1 MSRFDLRTALVGLA
15 FLAVATAPLD
25 AQLGRL
31 GRAAR
36 GAVER
41 QARDAVETAVGDT
54 VRCAVD
60 DSACVD
66 QAERDGK
73 DVVMVDADGDPITDP
88 GEADRAERPGEG
100 VWRNYDFTPGK
111 AVWFVSDFTN
121 ERVGRFPANQL
132 EFVEGNMQ
140 IVELDGEKVPE
151 VAQNSVFRVRLPDTL
166 PEDFT
171 LEFTLFAGA
180 PNIGTIVLF
189 TPRERAWNRYESQY
203 LRVNTQPGI
212 YHQGAALSTIRDA
225 RGAADEFHQI
235 KLQVDGQYGIM
246 YLETDRV
253 GNIPN
258 AAFVRTDVVEFH
270 VGGNLRLP
278 SYIKDIVVAVG
289 VDDLYDTL
297 METGEFTTRGIY
309 FDFDS
314 DVIRPES
321 TPVLEQLRSALTNNP
336 DLSVVIE
343 GHTDDRGEDDY
354 NLELSER
361 RAQAVVAYLAGTG
374 VDESAID
381 SAGKG
386 ETEPVAENST
396 PHGRAENRRVVIR
409 RAGL

>member
-1 MSRFDLRTALVGLA
+1 MSTFNMRTALVG
-15 FLAVATAPLD
+15 VALLGTATVSLD

-36 GAVER
+36 
-41 QARDAVETAVGDT
+41 DAVETTIGDA

-60 DSACVD
+60 DADCVD
-66 QAERDGK
+66 QARRDGK
-73 DVVMVDADGDPITDP
+73 DVVVVDADGEPITDP
-88 GEADRAERPGEG
+88 SDPEAAQEPGEG
-100 VWRNYDFTPGK
+100 VWRNYDFTPGR

-140 IVELDGEKVPE
+140 IVELDGEKVLE
-151 VAQNSVFRVRLPDTL
+151 VAQNSVFRVRLPDML

-212 YHQGAALSTIRDA
+212 YHQGAALSTIQDP
-225 RGAADEFHQI
+225 RGAADEFHQV

-246 YLETDRV
+246 YLGTDRAA
-253 GNIPN
+253 NLPN
-258 AAFVRTDVVEFH
+258 AAFVRTNAVEFH
-270 VGGNLRLP
+270 VSGNTRLP

-297 METGEFTTRGIY
+297 METGEFTTRGIR

-361 RAQAVVAYLAGTG
+361 RARAVVTYLTGAG
-374 VDESAID
+374 VDESTID

-386 ETEPVAENST
+386 ETEPVADNST

-409 RAGL
+409 RAGA